1 MTATRWSAERSAE
14 DSHAYVARF
23 RELEASGAD
32 MHGEA
37 RFVDAVL
44 PRAARV
50 LDAGCG
56 TGRLGAELARRGHTV
71 TAVDLDSVL
80 VEEARRQHGIT
91 VVEGDLATM
100 DLEPQSFDAIV
111 AAGNVMVFLAPG
123 TESTVLRRWH
133 DAVVPGG
140 VVILGFATDREYT
153 ADRAERD
160 VRDAGFTAVQRFS
173 TWSVAPWRE
182 SAEWVVLT
190 GYRQAGSLSGIGTP
204 G

>member
-1 MTATRWSAERSAE
+1 VTATRWSAERSAT

-23 RELEASGAD
+23 RELEESGAD

-44 PRAARV
+44 PRSARV

-71 TAVDLDSVL
+71 TAVDLDPVL

-91 VVEGDLATM
+91 VVLDDLATM
-100 DLEPQSFDAIV
+100 ALDPQSFDAVV

-123 TESTVLRRWH
+123 TESRVLRRWH

-153 ADRAERD
+153 VDSAERD
-160 VRDAGFTAVQRFS
+160 LVAVGFSGVQRFS
-173 TWSVAPWRE
+173 TWSVEPWRPD
-182 SAEWVVLT
+182 SEWVVLT
-190 GYRQAGSLSGIGTP
+190 GYRLAGTDSGAATAG
-204 G
+204 